1 MRKLGK
7 LEMEY
12 RIKMREKFE
21 KERAAEKK
29 LFNERIRLLEN
40 DTSFAEKI
48 KCTLENMTFYVR
60 MLMFCGAGGGPY
72 WLTPSIVSVNLQ
84 SYHNICVRKEN
95 ITIDFEKKICFIR
108 LNGEITAKIPI
119 VDEIGH
125 ERLTKKQ

>member
-12 RIKMREKFE
+12 QIKMREKFE
-21 KERAAEKK
+21 KERAAEEK
-29 LFNERIRLLEN
+29 LFNERIKLLES
-40 DTSFAEKI
+40 DKLFAEKI
-48 KCTLENMTFYVR
+48 KRTLENMTFCAR
-60 MLMFCGAGGGPY
+60 MIMFCGAGGGPY

-84 SYHNICVRKEN
+84 SYHNICVREES
-95 ITIDFEKKICFIR
+95 IAIDFEEKICFIR
-108 LNGEITAKIPI
+108 LNGDITAKIPI